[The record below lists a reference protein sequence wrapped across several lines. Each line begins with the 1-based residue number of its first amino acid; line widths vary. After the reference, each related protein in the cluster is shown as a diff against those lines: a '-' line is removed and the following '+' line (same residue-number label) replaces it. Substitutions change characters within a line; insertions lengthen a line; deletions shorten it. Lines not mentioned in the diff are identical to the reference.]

1 MLQTSFVQ
9 NLEERGML
17 IVAPNRGEVRDALNT
32 QQFSMFIVILKSPKY
47 NSELMMKAGK
57 DLLYFLL

>member
-32 QQFSMFIVILKSPKY
+32 LQFSMFIVILKSSKDD
-47 NSELMMKAGK
+47 SELMMKAGK

>member
-1 MLQTSFVQ
+1 
-9 NLEERGML
+9 ML

-32 QQFSMFIVILKSPKY
+32 LQFSMFIVILKSPKY